1 MSNDYSLLFDG
12 TDDYVSIPHS
22 SNLSLTNFTIETW
35 VNPSQVK
42 GDWQPLITKEASNGY
57 QRNYGLFIVP
67 NQMKVLA
74 QFIDIYGVWQ
84 TIYSVSSFNLSQW
97 NHISMTYDGSTFSFY
112 INGIL
117 DSIVNVV
124 TTPLQNTEPV
134 KIGKEISAYTPFSGK
149 MDEVRIWNKAR
160 TQAEIQADM
169 NHQLT
174 GTESGLIGYWQFSEG
189 TGNIVTD
196 LSWHNNNGI
205 INGATYTEGFFGDS
219 VLSFNQGTFSIKE
232 DGIGT
237 SIVAVTVIRT
247 GGFNSEVSADVTLS
261 FLTGDTASNDDFTT
275 NSVIVNFAIGETS
288 KTVTIPIK
296 DDLLDDNNET
306 VHLVLSN
313 PSLGTIVDPNNN
325 TAILTIIDNEGT
337 AGNDNLVG
345 TAGNDVINGFAGN
358 DAISGLA
365 GNDYLIGEAGN
376 DVLYGGDGN
385 DTLDGGTGDDYLLP
399 GSGIN
404 TVIGGTGTDRLDLDY
419 STATTDVTVTY
430 NDSNN
435 GTISDGST

>member
-1 MSNDYSLLFDG
+1 M
-12 TDDYVSIPHS
+12 
-22 SNLSLTNFTIETW
+22 
-35 VNPSQVK
+35 
-42 GDWQPLITKEASNGY
+42 
-57 QRNYGLFIVP
+57 
-67 NQMKVLA
+67 
-74 QFIDIYGVWQ
+74 
-84 TIYSVSSFNLSQW
+84 
-97 NHISMTYDGSTFSFY
+97 
-112 INGIL
+112 
-117 DSIVNVV
+117 
-124 TTPLQNTEPV
+124 
-134 KIGKEISAYTPFSGK
+134 
-149 MDEVRIWNKAR
+149 
-160 TQAEIQADM
+160 
-169 NHQLT
+169 
-174 GTESGLIGYWQFSEG
+174 
-189 TGNIVTD
+189 
-196 LSWHNNNGI
+196 
-205 INGATYTEGFFGDS
+205 
-219 VLSFNQGTFSIKE
+219 
-232 DGIGT
+232 
-237 SIVAVTVIRT
+237 
-247 GGFNSEVSADVTLS
+247 
-261 FLTGDTASNDDFTT
+261 
-275 NSVIVNFAIGETS
+275 IVNFAIGETS